1 MAEFNLMWP
10 LVRDRFGG
18 GSVAQDQAA
27 WLAKFET

>member
-18 GSVAQDQAA
+18 GVAQDQAA